1 MRGQLFELHTRFT
14 VLANLASVGNPQA
27 STKLAANRSGDEIER
42 FDLGIGV
49 EVGDRGAFQYLT
61 RLRICG
67 LQRKIKHAS
76 GGGQRREGTPVRIGG
91 EQLLHEPRCDV
102 IPSLQQQRNRNELAV
117 LRRANMAH
125 WSHTHHRLE
134 SGLLCEAH
142 KVVCRQSGMAR
153 HLTGIEFANIHVGV
167 FIHHFPGPTRGLEAS
182 QITDFKG
189 FVGSAHITG
198 TGTGTLEGVQ
208 KRLTYDLDNRFMQ
221 GTYVGVDGQRHFGTF
236 GFI

>member
-1 MRGQLFELHTRFT
+1 MTITNALPTPGSVTRRQ
-14 VLANLASVGNPQA
+14 V
-27 STKLAANRSGDEIER
+27 
-42 FDLGIGV
+42 
-49 EVGDRGAFQYLT
+49 
-61 RLRICG
+61 
-67 LQRKIKHAS
+67 
-76 GGGQRREGTPVRIGG
+76 IGG
-91 EQLLHEPRCDV
+91 MAAATAGMLLV
-102 IPSLQQQRNRNELAV
+102 PSPLAT
-117 LRRANMAH
+117 AAAA
-125 WSHTHHRLE
+125 SDDDAE
-134 SGLLCEAH
+134 SGRRGESSVLPRPIPGG
-142 KVVCRQSGMAR
+142 V
-153 HLTGIEFANIHVGV
+153 LTPVGV